1 MALLGTMEWNH
12 LKIRR
17 LRSKRAPG
25 VLVLPLIGVTLLL
38 SGCNTAGFD
47 FEQLKLGGDSHVI
60 IDPATIAYDFDDSK
74 QNPYS
79 GEETTAPDWGITAP
93 VTPPRV
99 PAGQTSN
106 RNPVTTPEQFAALEH
121 TVIFCTDYNK
131 YLREHVYNPVSEI
144 INKLPQSQ
152 RDKIYFRLVNAGYNL
167 ASSGDEITK
176 GTPLTLTKQGNK
188 VNNLGGQ
195 ALPSFVFQ
203 WLREVNSNDSGVERA
218 RSETLAVISNLENLG
233 VDTKSDWLLSSEDKS
248 IPSSIKAMWGCER
261 LGCSTLYDYKM
272 SVLNSSGFNAIPDL
286 RLSVRTGPSSTS
298 GVTINPTSGTNSGL
312 RYKDSMRLSDANT
325 IFTSYNQYPTRYAAL
340 KESRTYDEN
349 SILMGYA
356 DGYCKT
362 LIYLGTNADD
372 NLQELLGDSYGEVLS
387 IISGAYD
394 VSEWQSIVSLYP
406 EAKVIPAGLRGAN

>member
-106 RNPVTTPEQFAALEH
+106 RNPVTTPEQFAVLEH

-176 GTPLTLTKQGNK
+176 G
-188 VNNLGGQ
+188 
-195 ALPSFVFQ
+195 
-203 WLREVNSNDSGVERA
+203 
-218 RSETLAVISNLENLG
+218 
-233 VDTKSDWLLSSEDKS
+233 
-248 IPSSIKAMWGCER
+248 IK
-261 LGCSTLYDYKM
+261 
-272 SVLNSSGFNAIPDL
+272 
-286 RLSVRTGPSSTS
+286 
-298 GVTINPTSGTNSGL
+298 
-312 RYKDSMRLSDANT
+312 
-325 IFTSYNQYPTRYAAL
+325 
-340 KESRTYDEN
+340 
-349 SILMGYA
+349 
-356 DGYCKT
+356 
-362 LIYLGTNADD
+362 
-372 NLQELLGDSYGEVLS
+372 
-387 IISGAYD
+387 
-394 VSEWQSIVSLYP
+394 
-406 EAKVIPAGLRGAN
+406 